1 MRFSDVIG
9 HNEIKERLRRAVDQ
23 GRVSHAQL
31 FTGECGGGA
40 LPMALAYAQYINC
53 TNRHDGDSCGECPS
67 CRKMEELAHPDM
79 HFVFPV
85 NKQGKKSGEKVMSG
99 DFLQPWREQIRS
111 TGGYFDESMWN
122 DRLDLGKTLKP
133 LISVHDAGEIIRTLS
148 FKSFEGEYKIVLV
161 WLPEL
166 MNVEAANTLLKI
178 LEEPWEKTLF
188 LMVSRQPQRLL
199 STIISRTQEVAV
211 PRIDS
216 TELAEE
222 LVRESGLERER
233 ADQLARLACG
243 DLIEARRLVSG
254 GDQLAAASFEMF
266 CTLMRLSYSNK
277 HLELLDW
284 AEGFAA
290 LTRDRQI
297 AFFGD
302 ALRLLRESYMLNA
315 GMAEIS
321 YLWAE
326 EAAFCSKFAPFVGN
340 HNIEALVAEIETA
353 RGQIVQNGNALI
365 VATHFALAISKLIV
379 KI

>member
-67 CRKMEELAHPDM
+67 CRKIEELAHPDL

-99 DFLQPWREQIRS
+99 DFLPLWREQIRS

-216 TELAEE
+216 KELAEQ

-243 DLIEARRLVSG
+243 DLIEARRLVQG
-254 GDQLAAASFEMF
+254 GDQMSAASFEMF
-266 CTLMRLSYSNK
+266 CSLMRLSYSNK

-284 AEGFAA
+284 AESFAT

-340 HNIEALVAEIETA
+340 HNIEALVAEFETA

>member
-67 CRKMEELAHPDM
+67 CRKMEELAHPDL

-99 DFLQPWREQIRS
+99 DFLPLWREQIRS

-216 TELAEE
+216 EELAEE

-243 DLIEARRLVSG
+243 DLIEARRLVGG
-254 GDQLAAASFEMF
+254 GDQLAAASFDMF
-266 CTLMRLSYSNK
+266 CSLMRLSYSNK

>member
-67 CRKMEELAHPDM
+67 CRKMEELAHPDL

-99 DFLQPWREQIRS
+99 DFLPLWREQIRS

-216 TELAEE
+216 GELAEE

-243 DLIEARRLVSG
+243 DLIEARRLVGG
-254 GDQLAAASFEMF
+254 GDQLAAASFDMF
-266 CTLMRLSYSNK
+266 CSLMRLSYSNK

-326 EAAFCSKFAPFVGN
+326 EASFCSKFAPFVGN

>member
-67 CRKMEELAHPDM
+67 CRKMEELAHPDL

-99 DFLQPWREQIRS
+99 DFLPLWREQIRS

-216 TELAEE
+216 EELAEQ

-243 DLIEARRLVSG
+243 DLIEARRLVGG
-254 GDQLAAASFEMF
+254 GDQLAAASFDMF
-266 CTLMRLSYSNK
+266 CSLMRLSYSNK

>member
-1 MRFSDVIG
+1 MRFADVIG
-9 HNEIKERLRRAVDQ
+9 HSEIKDRLRRAVDQ

-40 LPMALAYAQYINC
+40 LPLALAYAQYINC
-53 TNRHDGDSCGECPS
+53 TARHDGDSCGECAS
-67 CRKMEELAHPDM
+67 CRKMEELAHPDL

-85 NKQGKKSGEKVMSG
+85 NKQGKKSGEKIVSG
-99 DFLQPWREQIRS
+99 DFLKPWREQIRT
-111 TGGYFDESMWN
+111 TGGYFDETMWN
-122 DRLDLGKTLKP
+122 EQLDLGKTLKP
-133 LISVHDAGEIIRTLS
+133 LITVQDAGEIIRKLS
-148 FKSFEGEYKIVLV
+148 YKSFEGEYKIVLV

-199 STIISRTQEVAV
+199 STIISRTQEIAV
-211 PRIDS
+211 PRIA
-216 TELAEE
+216 TEELAAQI
-222 LVRESGLERER
+222 VAESGVERGR

-243 DLIEARRLVSG
+243 DLIEARRLVGG

-266 CTLMRLSYSNK
+266 CSLMRLSYSNK

-284 AEGFAA
+284 AEAFAT

-340 HNIEALVAEIETA
+340 HNIEALVAEMETA
-353 RGQIVQNGNALI
+353 RSQIVQNGNPLI

>member
-53 TNRHDGDSCGECPS
+53 TARHDGDSCGECPS
-67 CRKMEELAHPDM
+67 CRKMEELAHPDL

-216 TELAEE
+216 GELAEE

-243 DLIEARRLVSG
+243 DLIEARRLVGG
-254 GDQLAAASFEMF
+254 GDQLAAASFDMF
-266 CTLMRLSYSNK
+266 CSLMRLSYSNK

>member
-67 CRKMEELAHPDM
+67 CRKMEELAHPDL

-99 DFLQPWREQIRS
+99 DFLPLWREQIRS

-216 TELAEE
+216 GELAEE

-266 CTLMRLSYSNK
+266 CSLMRLSYSNK

>member
-67 CRKMEELAHPDM
+67 CRKMEELAHPDL

-99 DFLQPWREQIRS
+99 DFLQLWREQIRS

-216 TELAEE
+216 GELAEE

-243 DLIEARRLVSG
+243 DLIEARRLVGG
-254 GDQLAAASFEMF
+254 GDQMAAASFDMF
-266 CTLMRLSYSNK
+266 CSLMRLSYSNK

>member
-67 CRKMEELAHPDM
+67 CRKMEELAHPDL

-188 LMVSRQPQRLL
+188 LMVSRQPQCLL

-216 TELAEE
+216 GELAEE

-254 GDQLAAASFEMF
+254 GDQLAAASFDMF
-266 CTLMRLSYSNK
+266 CSLMRLSYSNK

>member
-67 CRKMEELAHPDM
+67 CRKMEELAHPDL

-99 DFLQPWREQIRS
+99 DFLPLWREQIRS

-216 TELAEE
+216 GELAEQ

-254 GDQLAAASFEMF
+254 GDQLAAASFDMF
-266 CTLMRLSYSNK
+266 CSLMRLSYSNK

-340 HNIEALVAEIETA
+340 HNIEALVSEIETA

>member
-9 HNEIKERLRRAVDQ
+9 HSEIKERLRRAVDQ

-40 LPMALAYAQYINC
+40 LPMALAYAQYVNC
-53 TNRHDGDSCGECPS
+53 LNRHDGDSCGECAS
-67 CRKMEELAHPDM
+67 CRKIAELAHPDL

-85 NKQGKKSGEKVMSG
+85 NKQGKKSNERVMSG
-99 DFLQPWREQIRS
+99 DFLKQWREQISS
-111 TGGYFDESMWN
+111 TGGYFDEAMWSEK
-122 DRLDLGKTLKP
+122 LDLGKTLKP
-133 LISVHDAGEIIRTLS
+133 LINIHDANEIVRTMS

-161 WLPEL
+161 WLPEM

-178 LEEPWEKTLF
+178 LEEPWPRTLF
-188 LMVSRQPQRLL
+188 LLVSRQPQRLL
-199 STIISRTQEVAV
+199 TTITSRTQEVAV
-211 PRIDS
+211 PRIA
-216 TELAEE
+216 TEDLTEQ
-222 LVRESGLERER
+222 LVTESGLERAR
-233 ADQLARLACG
+233 AEQLARLACG
-243 DLIEARRLVSG
+243 DLIEARRMAG
-254 GDQLAAASFEMF
+254 GSEQSSAASFDMF

-277 HLELLDW
+277 HLDLLDW
-284 AEGFAA
+284 AESFAA

-297 AFFGD
+297 AFFGE

-315 GMAEIS
+315 GMAQIS

-326 EAAFCSKFAPFVGN
+326 EASFCSKFAPFVGN
-340 HNIEALVAEIETA
+340 HNIEQLVAEIERA
-353 RGQIVQNGNALI
+353 RAQIVQNGNPLI

>member
-67 CRKMEELAHPDM
+67 CRKMEELAHPDL

-188 LMVSRQPQRLL
+188 LMVSRQPQCLL

-216 TELAEE
+216 GELAEE

-243 DLIEARRLVSG
+243 DLIEARRLVGG
-254 GDQLAAASFEMF
+254 GDQLAAASFDMF
-266 CTLMRLSYSNK
+266 CSLMRLSYSNK

>member
-53 TNRHDGDSCGECPS
+53 TARHDGDSCGECPS
-67 CRKMEELAHPDM
+67 CRKMEELAHPDL

-99 DFLQPWREQIRS
+99 DFLPLWREQIRS

-216 TELAEE
+216 GELAEQ

-243 DLIEARRLVSG
+243 DLIEARRLVGG
-254 GDQLAAASFEMF
+254 GDQLAAASFDMF
-266 CTLMRLSYSNK
+266 CSLMRLSYSNK

>member
-53 TNRHDGDSCGECPS
+53 INRHDGDSCGECPS
-67 CRKMEELAHPDM
+67 CRKMEELAHPDL

-99 DFLQPWREQIRS
+99 DFLQLWREQIRS

-216 TELAEE
+216 GELAEE

-233 ADQLARLACG
+233 ANQLARLACG
-243 DLIEARRLVSG
+243 DLIEARRLVGG
-254 GDQLAAASFEMF
+254 GDQLAAASFDMF

-315 GMAEIS
+315 GMSEIS

>member
-9 HNEIKERLRRAVDQ
+9 HSEIKDRLRRAVDQ

-53 TNRHDGDSCGECPS
+53 TARHDGDSCGECAS
-67 CRKMEELAHPDM
+67 CRKMEELAHPDL

-85 NKQGKKSGEKVMSG
+85 NKQGKKSGEKVVSG
-99 DFLQPWREQIRS
+99 DFLQMWREQIRS
-111 TGGYFDESMWN
+111 TGGYFDEAMWN

-148 FKSFEGEYKIVLV
+148 YKSFEGEYKIVLV

-166 MNVEAANTLLKI
+166 MNIEAANTLLKI

-199 STIISRTQEVAV
+199 STIISRTQEVAI
-211 PRIDS
+211 PRIAS
-216 TELAEE
+216 EELAEQ
-222 LVRESGLERER
+222 LVAESGLERER

-243 DLIEARRLVSG
+243 DLIEARRLVGG
-254 GDQLAAASFEMF
+254 GDQMSAASFEMF
-266 CTLMRLSYSNK
+266 CTLMRLSYSKK

-284 AEGFAA
+284 AESFAT

-297 AFFGD
+297 TFFGE

-326 EAAFCSKFAPFVGN
+326 EATFCSKFAPFVGN
-340 HNIEALVAEIETA
+340 HNIEALVAEIESA
-353 RGQIVQNGNALI
+353 RTQIVQNGNPLI

>member
-67 CRKMEELAHPDM
+67 CRKMEELAHPDL

-216 TELAEE
+216 GELAEE

-254 GDQLAAASFEMF
+254 GDQLAAASFDMF
-266 CTLMRLSYSNK
+266 CSLMRLSYSNK

>member
-67 CRKMEELAHPDM
+67 CRKMEEMAHPDL

-216 TELAEE
+216 GELAEE

-243 DLIEARRLVSG
+243 DLIEARRLVGG
-254 GDQLAAASFEMF
+254 GDQLAAASFDMF
-266 CTLMRLSYSNK
+266 CSLMRLSYSNK

>member
-67 CRKMEELAHPDM
+67 CRKMEELAHPDL

-99 DFLQPWREQIRS
+99 DFLPLWREQIRS

-216 TELAEE
+216 GELAEE

-243 DLIEARRLVSG
+243 DLIEARRLVGG
-254 GDQLAAASFEMF
+254 GDQLAAASFDMF
-266 CTLMRLSYSNK
+266 CSLMRLSYSNK

>member
-9 HNEIKERLRRAVDQ
+9 HNEIKEQLRRAVDQ

-67 CRKMEELAHPDM
+67 CRKMEELAHPDL

-99 DFLQPWREQIRS
+99 DFLPLWREQIRS

-216 TELAEE
+216 EELAEQ

-243 DLIEARRLVSG
+243 DLIEARRLVGG
-254 GDQLAAASFEMF
+254 GDQMAAASFEMF

-284 AEGFAA
+284 AESFAT

-302 ALRLLRESYMLNA
+302 ALRLLRESYILNA

>member
-53 TNRHDGDSCGECPS
+53 TARHDGDSCGECPS

-216 TELAEE
+216 EELAEQ

-243 DLIEARRLVSG
+243 DLIEARRLVGG
-254 GDQLAAASFEMF
+254 GDQLAAASFDMF

>member
-67 CRKMEELAHPDM
+67 CRKMEELAHPDL

-216 TELAEE
+216 GELAEQ

-243 DLIEARRLVSG
+243 DLIEARRLVGG

-315 GMAEIS
+315 GMSEIS